1 MALQSNGT
9 VPPELDAGIVRV
21 IEAFDEI
28 VRPEGGSVSFIALE
42 GGKLQVA
49 YVAGVNEECPTC
61 VMEPD
66 ALGLMMHDMLRDTQ
80 RDSSNDGAQSI
91 DEVVVHTVSSGR
103 RVGERDGHVDP
114 G

>member
-1 MALQSNGT
+1 MALQSNGA
-9 VPPELDAGIVRV
+9 VKPALDAGIVRV

-42 GGKLQVA
+42 GGKLRVA

-66 ALGLMMHDMLRDTQ
+66 ALGIMMYDMLRDTR
-80 RDSSNDGAQSI
+80 RDSQRDGAQQI
-91 DEVVVHTVSSGR
+91 DEVVVHTATSGT
-103 RVGERDGHVDP
+103 GG
-114 G
+114 GA

>member
-1 MALQSNGT
+1 MALQANGA
-9 VPPELDAGIVRV
+9 VQAVLDAEIVRV

-42 GGKLQVA
+42 GGKLRVA

-80 RDSSNDGAQSI
+80 RDALQGGAQPI
-91 DEVVVHTVSSGR
+91 EEVVVHTVT
-103 RVGERDGHVDP
+103 P
-114 G
+114 GADRGA